1 MFFLHKSVSRCDD
14 FSTPIYIHTYIIMIE
29 DVLKK
34 LKYAKET
41 NGTIEDIPE
50 ELYCELFWE
59 FVDGDGLQ
67 DDLLFFVSTNSKTS
81 ESEPQIQVCRHVP
94 KQRPALEIKVNW
106 SATLILNLICQ
117 INFRLRIC
125 SCRYEEGEIS
135 GMFRLVVKEST
146 NKQVYASPLETLFD
160 RSWKKKEINSP
171 IFSFPNIYFCA
182 QNNASENEFFFD
194 NLNLGPEDIL
204 IVELYSPLDAID
216 RKEPNYIGIDNFYK
230 KIETNCIFQGA
241 ISNRILN
248 LAYQKN
254 SIELET
260 SHGTLIIMSGPE
272 GIGEAQVHATGLNE
286 NNNFINS
293 ISSSSSS
300 PFKSL
305 KKIKQFFSGFG
316 FIGGRSTALKI
327 ANITNHPTEYK
338 CKLNFIRLH
347 WKDLIES
354 FLK

>member
-1 MFFLHKSVSRCDD
+1 
-14 FSTPIYIHTYIIMIE
+14 MIE
-29 DVLKK
+29 SILKK

-41 NGTIEDIPE
+41 NGIIENIPE
-50 ELYCELFWE
+50 EFYCELFWE
-59 FVDGDGLQ
+59 FVDGGGLQ
-67 DDLLFFVSTNSKTS
+67 DDLLFFVSTTSKTS

-94 KQRPALEIKVNW
+94 KRRPALEIKVDW
-106 SATLILNLICQ
+106 SATLILNLLCQ

-146 NKQVYASPLETLFD
+146 NKQVYASPLETLVD
-160 RSWKKKEINSP
+160 RNWKKEEINSP

-182 QNNASENEFFFD
+182 QNNENESFFE
-194 NLNLGPEDIL
+194 NVNLGPEDIL
-204 IVELYSPLDAID
+204 IVELFSPLDVID
-216 RKEPNYIGIDNFYK
+216 RKEDNYISINNFYK
-230 KIETNCIFQGA
+230 KIESNCIFQGA

-254 SIELET
+254 YKELKT
-260 SHGTLIIMSGPE
+260 SHGTLIMMSGPE
-272 GIGEAQVHATGLNE
+272 GIGEAQVYATDLNE

-300 PFKSL
+300 PFKNL
-305 KKIKQFFSGFG
+305 KKIKRFFSGFG
-316 FIGGRSTALKI
+316 FTGGRSTTSKI
-327 ANITNHPTEYK
+327 TNITSHPAEYN